1 MSTFSFFQLHSLKLE
16 KGDFIMSIRFQMLYI
31 TSFSAALVLLWD
43 YLLNFELIFNT
54 YFQVTISHGQ
64 YYYFYIGY
72 LLYFS
77 FPIFGLLA
85 DVWIGRHK
93 AIVIGMVLSFLS
105 WIITGIGYII
115 QCYNDSKVIL
125 WLVYSIAYFTQIVGY
140 ACFTAN
146 IIQYT
151 IDQLVGA
158 SADELS
164 TVIYWHCATLPITH
178 LLPHLVNCLDVHVDL
193 ALFIVSG
200 VAVSLVLVSHSL
212 FKHKLENI
220 SLIKNPIKLIVRV
233 LCYARK
239 HKYPENRSA
248 LTYWEEEAPSRL
260 DLGKEK
266 YGGPFTEEEVEDVK
280 TIFRMLPLFI
290 AIIGYAFSEE
300 FSIRNGSSLLVC
312 LITHHVVHILCSL
325 LLLIMYF
332 YFIRVFFSK
341 CVPSMLARMSIGLFF
356 AFFSV
361 VFKILPLLSITWKNL
376 ISEPLLGL
384 AFVLI
389 DPVSLEFFVAQSP
402 VHSRGIMVGVWYAS
416 YEVGAILSFC
426 TAFLFDCHDQ
436 DICSSF
442 YYYLTKASLLLIIL
456 TVFVILAIRYKY
468 RVRENEV
475 NIHQIVDGT
484 YQNYIQQEEEY
495 ENDNQS

>member
-1 MSTFSFFQLHSLKLE
+1 MSTFSFLQLHSLKLE
-16 KGDFIMSIRFQMLYI
+16 KGDFIMSKRFQMLYI

-43 YLLNFELIFNT
+43 YLSNFGFDLNK
-54 YFQVTISHGQ
+54 YFLTTVSHCK
-64 YYYFYIGY
+64 YFIYIGY

-93 AIVIGMVLSFLS
+93 AIVIGMILSFLS

-125 WLVYSIAYFTQIVGY
+125 WLVYSIAYFIQFVGY
-140 ACFTAN
+140 AFFTAN

-164 TVIYWHCATLPITH
+164 TVIYWHCAALPIMH
-178 LLPHLVNCLDVHVDL
+178 LLPRLVYCFDVKVDL

-200 VAVSLVLVSHSL
+200 AVISLVLVSHSL

-280 TIFRMLPLFI
+280 AIFRMLPLFI
-290 AIIGYAFSEE
+290 AIVGYAFSEH
-300 FSIRNGSSLLVC
+300 FSIHNGASLLVC
-312 LITHHVVHILCSL
+312 LLTNGIVHSLCTL
-325 LLLIMYF
+325 LLLIMYL

-341 CVPSMLARMSIGLFF
+341 CIPSMLVRMSIGLFF
-356 AFFSV
+356 AFLSII
-361 VFKILPLLSITWKNL
+361 FKILPLLNITWKNF

-384 AFVLI
+384 AYVLI
-389 DPVSLEFFVAQSP
+389 NPVSLEFTVAQSP
-402 VHSRGIMVGVWYAS
+402 VHSRGVMVGVWYAS
-416 YEVGAILSFC
+416 WEVGATLSFWI
-426 TAFLFDCHDQ
+426 AFLFDCHNQ
-436 DICSSF
+436 DLCSSF
-442 YYYLTKASLLLIIL
+442 YYYLTKAFLLLIIL
-456 TVFVILAIRYKY
+456 TVFVILAKRYKY

-475 NIHQIVDGT
+475 NIHQIVERT

-495 ENDNQS
+495 ENDN

>member
-1 MSTFSFFQLHSLKLE
+1 MFF
-16 KGDFIMSIRFQMLYI
+16 I
-31 TSFSAALVLLWD
+31 TSFSAVMVLLWD
-43 YLLNFELIFNT
+43 HLLNFGFDLNK
-54 YFQVTISHGQ
+54 YFLRTVSHCE
-64 YYYFYIGY
+64 YIFYISR
-72 LLYFS
+72 LFYFS

-93 AIVIGMVLSFLS
+93 AIVIGMILSFLS

-115 QCYNDSKVIL
+115 QCYNDSRVIL
-125 WLVYSIAYFTQIVGY
+125 WLVYGIAYFTHFVGI

-158 SADELS
+158 SADELN
-164 TVIYWHCATLPITH
+164 TVIYWHCATLPIMSM
-178 LLPHLVNCLDVHVDL
+178 LYGLIYCFDVHLDL

-200 VAVSLVLVSHSL
+200 VVVSLVLVSHSL

-260 DLGKEK
+260 DLGKGK

-290 AIIGYAFSEE
+290 AIIGYAFSEDNNRP
-300 FSIRNGSSLLVC
+300 SNRNGASLLVC
-312 LITHHVVHILCSL
+312 LLTYDVVHNLCSL
-325 LLLIMYF
+325 LLLIMYL

-341 CVPSMLARMSIGLFF
+341 CIPSMLARMSIGLLF
-356 AFFSV
+356 AFLSV
-361 VFKILPLLSITWKNL
+361 VSKILPLLSITWKDF
-376 ISEPLLGL
+376 ISELLLGL
-384 AFVLI
+384 AYVLI
-389 DPVSLEFFVAQSP
+389 NPVSLEFAVAQSP

-416 YEVGAILSFC
+416 WEVGSTLSICINFI
-426 TAFLFDCHDQ
+426 FDCHNQ
-436 DICSSF
+436 NICSSF

-456 TVFVILAIRYKY
+456 TVFVILAIRYRY

-495 ENDNQS
+495 KNDNQS

>member
-1 MSTFSFFQLHSLKLE
+1 MSTFSFFQLLHSLKLE

-43 YLLNFELIFNT
+43 YLLNFELILNT

-93 AIVIGMVLSFLS
+93 AIVIGMILSFLS

-115 QCYNDSKVIL
+115 QCYNDSRVIL

-164 TVIYWHCATLPITH
+164 TVIYWHCATLPIMH
-178 LLPHLVNCLDVHVDL
+178 LLHGLVSCFDVHGDL
-193 ALFIVSG
+193 VIFIVSG

-280 TIFRMLPLFI
+280 TVFRILPLSI
-290 AIIGYAFSEE
+290 AIIGYAFSANTNN
-300 FSIRNGSSLLVC
+300 SSNGISLLVC
-312 LITHHVVHILCSL
+312 LLIYHVVNNMCSL
-325 LLLIMYF
+325 LLLIMYL

-341 CVPSMLARMSIGLFF
+341 CIPSMLARMSIGLLF
-356 AFFSV
+356 AFLSIIS
-361 VFKILPLLSITWKNL
+361 KILPLLSITWKDF
-376 ISEPLLGL
+376 ISELLLGL
-384 AFVLI
+384 AYVLI
-389 DPVSLEFFVAQSP
+389 NPVSLEFTVAQSP

-426 TAFLFDCHDQ
+426 TAFLFDCHNQ

-456 TVFVILAIRYKY
+456 TVFVILAKRYKY
-468 RVRENEV
+468 CVRENEV
-475 NIHQIVDGT
+475 NIHQIVDRT
-484 YQNYIQQEEEY
+484 YQNYIQQEEEF
-495 ENDNQS
+495 ENDN

>member
-1 MSTFSFFQLHSLKLE
+1 MFF
-16 KGDFIMSIRFQMLYI
+16 I
-31 TSFSAALVLLWD
+31 TSFSAVLVLLWD
-43 YLLNFELIFNT
+43 HLFNFEFKLNKYYLT
-54 YFQVTISHGQ
+54 AISHCENC
-64 YYYFYIGY
+64 YLYIDP
-72 LLYFS
+72 LLCFS
-77 FPIFGLLA
+77 LPFFGLLA

-105 WIITGIGYII
+105 WIIAGIGYII

-140 ACFTAN
+140 AFFTAN

-151 IDQLVGA
+151 IDQIVGA

-164 TVIYWHCATLPITH
+164 TVIYWHCATLPIMH
-178 LLPHLVNCLDVHVDL
+178 LLPGLVNCFDVQIDL
-193 ALFIVSG
+193 VIFIVSG

-220 SLIKNPIKLIVRV
+220 TLIKNPIKLIVRV

-260 DLGKEK
+260 DLGKGK

-280 TIFRMLPLFI
+280 TVFRMLPIFI
-290 AIIGYAFSEE
+290 AIIGYAFSEDTNRP
-300 FSIRNGSSLLVC
+300 SNHNGASLLVC
-312 LITHHVVHILCSL
+312 LLTYGFVHSLCTL
-325 LLLIMYF
+325 LLLILYL

-341 CVPSMLARMSIGLFF
+341 YIPSMLARMGIGLFF
-356 AFFSV
+356 AFLSIIS
-361 VFKILPLLSITWKNL
+361 KILPLLSITWKDF

-384 AFVLI
+384 AYVLI
-389 DPVSLEFFVAQSP
+389 NPVSLEFTVAQSP
-402 VHSRGIMVGVWYAS
+402 VHSRGVMVGVWYAS
-416 YEVGAILSFC
+416 WEVGSTLSICINFI
-426 TAFLFDCHDQ
+426 FDCHNQ
-436 DICSSF
+436 DICPNF
-442 YYYLTKASLLLIIL
+442 YYYLTKASLLLIVL
-456 TVFVILAIRYKY
+456 TVFVILAVRYKY